1 MQKIFLIIA
10 LVGTLTGALFSTKT
24 LAVINKNMAAA
35 KEAARPANVKI
46 VKITTPNCQDC
57 FNVDGAVLDFKKL
70 NVKVAEEKS
79 YVFDSPEAKAKIS
92 QLGIKKLPT
101 YLVTG
106 EVIKQTIADFV
117 KTNGEIKDNTFI
129 FTKLSP
135 VFIDTTTG
143 QEMGRVTA
151 TLITDSSCSQCP
163 DLKLVI
169 DNFQKAGVKIK
180 DLKELSFNSL
190 DGRRLINQY
199 KITKI
204 PTFIFSPEFDLYDA
218 IKAAWANFGTVE
230 EDKTYNSSGARI
242 SSSAYVARNIP
253 LPYRDLAKGKI
264 AGLVD
269 LVYLTDSSCADCY
282 KVQDVQR
289 PILTQ
294 GYGVALRSEQTV
306 DAASAEGKKLISR
319 YTITK
324 IPTILLSPE
333 ADQYSNIKDIWQS
346 VGTVAADGWYVFTG
360 LSQLGNITYKD
371 LIENQVVKPAEQTKK

>member
-35 KEAARPANVKI
+35 KEAARPANVKLI
-46 VKITTPNCQDC
+46 KITTPNCQDC
-57 FNVDGAVLDFKKL
+57 FNIDEAVLGLQKL
-70 NVKVAEEKS
+70 NVNIEEEKS
-79 YVFDSPEAKAKIS
+79 LTFDSPETKALIS
-92 QLGIKKLPT
+92 KLSIKKVPT
-101 YLVTG
+101 YLLTG
-106 EVIKQTIADFV
+106 EVNKETIGDFV
-117 KTNGEIKDNTFI
+117 KTQGEVKDRTFI
-129 FTKLSP
+129 FNKLLPIYLDPIS
-135 VFIDTTTG
+135 G
-143 QEMGRVTA
+143 EELGRVTA
-151 TLITDSSCSQCP
+151 TLITDSSCSQCQ
-163 DLKLVI
+163 DLKPVLE
-169 DNFQKAGVKIK
+169 NFKKAGLKIK
-180 DLKELSFNSL
+180 DFREFAWNSL
-190 DGRRLINQY
+190 DGKRLIAQY

-204 PTFIFSPEFDLYDA
+204 PAFIFSPEFDLYDA
-218 IKAAWANFGTVE
+218 IKAAWSNFGTVE
-230 EDKTYNSSGARI
+230 EDKT
-242 SSSAYVARNIP
+242 YVARNIP
-253 LPYRDLAKGKI
+253 LPYRDLTKGKI

-282 KVQDVQR
+282 KVQDVQK

-294 GYGVALRSEQTV
+294 GYGVALRSERTV
-306 DAASAEGKKLISR
+306 DAASAEGKNLISR
-319 YTITK
+319 YAITK